1 MAKVLVVDDDG
12 AMRRLL
18 RRILEAA
25 GHVVVEAE
33 DGRQGVKSFHA
44 EAPDLVITD
53 VVMPEQEGI
62 QTIRDIRASG
72 SKIGIIAMSG
82 GGADGGALYLN
93 MAQELGADAVLFK
106 PMRPPEVIAQVNA
119 LLQRPV
125 LGD

>member
-18 RRILEAA
+18 RRILEGA

-33 DGRQGVKSFHA
+33 DGRQGVKSFHT

-72 SKIGIIAMSG
+72 SRVGIIAMSG

-93 MAQELGADAVLFK
+93 MAQELGADAVLSK
-106 PMRPPEVIAQVNA
+106 PMRAPEVIAQVDAVLKQRA
-119 LLQRPV
+119 LR
-125 LGD
+125 D